1 MAAAEER
8 VRNEK
13 TAVKPFG
20 MMILLAAAL
29 ALPAAKPVVNAA
41 GPTAAVPIHRTE
53 AAPVIDGKL
62 DDPVWRL
69 ATRFDRFVTFKPDYG
84 KPTSEPTV
92 TLVAYDRKCIYFA
105 FDCRDSEPA
114 KIKAAMSKR
123 DAIDMDDWIGV
134 VLDTF
139 GDTQGGYL
147 FEVNPLGVQMDGMI
161 NADGNGDASFDTVW
175 QSQGRIHDGG
185 YSAEV
190 AVPFKSLRYPFR
202 KKITMGLLV
211 SRYIG
216 RKSEQTSFPELSPE
230 GGALMTQSQRIELSD
245 VAFERPLEFIPAV
258 TFNQTSARRD
268 GAMGSLGSR
277 TDFSLTGKL
286 GLTSN
291 LTLDAAYNPDF
302 SQVEADAG
310 QVDVNLRY
318 SIFYSEK
325 RPFFLEGMENF
336 NFATNMEQNTVGAVA
351 YTRTIADP
359 LLGLKLTGK
368 VGDRNVISGIF
379 ALDEFPGEAAAEE
392 GDDERA
398 GRNAAFTI
406 LRYKRQMSQDSYLGA
421 FFTNRSFAGDRNTV
435 GGVDGRWR
443 LNNTS
448 FLEYSALASSS
459 RDGRSGASDP
469 GHYLGLRYNYSDR
482 HWNVDLGFFDLSEK
496 FRIDTGYVT
505 RTGISMVPA
514 FVMYAMYP
522 KSRFFQRVDAFWW
535 SYHLLDKPS
544 KLFETYNHLVLRLN
558 MPRQSQARF
567 DVILGNEVFADRR
580 FSLSG
585 WRFRWYTQILKQLY
599 FEGGYR
605 RSDRIFYDAE
615 APFQGKG
622 NTADMY
628 LQYQPTDRLNASVGL
643 SYYDFFR
650 SSDGEKVYDYTIWR
664 GRATFQVNR
673 YLFFRGI
680 VEYNNYWKTI
690 NADFLASFTYI
701 PGTVI
706 YAGYG
711 SAYEKVKWSNEDREY
726 FPSDDYLQTRKSFF
740 FKASYLWRF

>member
-1 MAAAEER
+1 MNLIW
-8 VRNEK
+8 V
-13 TAVKPFG
+13 
-20 MMILLAAAL
+20 LLLWAL
-29 ALPAAKPVVNAA
+29 ALPAAKPIVNPA
-41 GPTAAVPIHRTE
+41 GPAAAVPICRIET
-53 AAPVIDGKL
+53 PPLIDGKL
-62 DDPVWRL
+62 DDAVWQQ
-69 ATRFDRFVTFKPDYG
+69 ATRFDNFLTFKPDYG
-84 KPTSEPTV
+84 KPTSEPTIV
-92 TLVAYDRKCIYFA
+92 RVAYDRTCIYFA

-114 KIKAAMSKR
+114 RIKAAMAKR
-123 DAIDMDDWIGV
+123 DGIDMDDWIGV

-139 GDTQGGYL
+139 GDQQGGYL
-147 FEVNPLGVQMDGMI
+147 FEVNPLGIQMDGML

-175 QSQGRIHDGG
+175 ESKGFIHGGG

-190 AVPFKSLRYPFR
+190 AVPFKSLRYPFK
-202 KKITMGLLV
+202 KKITMGLLI

-216 RKSEQTSFPELSPE
+216 RKSEQTSFPGLSPE
-230 GGALMTQSQRIELSD
+230 GGAIMTQAQMIELSD
-245 VAFERPLEFIPAV
+245 VKFERPVEFIPAV
-258 TFNQTSARRD
+258 TFNQNSVLRGGVMD
-268 GAMGSLGSR
+268 SLGKN

-310 QVDVNLRY
+310 QIDVNLRY

-336 NFATNMEQNTVGAVA
+336 NFATAMEQNTVGAVA

-368 VGDRNVISGIF
+368 IGRQNVLSGIF
-379 ALDEFPGEAAAEE
+379 ALDEYPGDLAAEE
-392 GDDERA
+392 GDDERG

-406 LRYKRQMSQDSYLGA
+406 LRYKRQMSQDNYVGA

-435 GGVDGRWR
+435 GGIDGRWR

-448 FLEYSALASSS
+448 FLEYSALESFS
-459 RDGRSGASDP
+459 RDEGAERAEL
-469 GHYLGLRYNYSDR
+469 GHYLGLRYNFSNR
-482 HWNVDLGFFDLSEK
+482 HWNVDLGAFDLSRD

-505 RTGISMVPA
+505 RTGITMVPA
-514 FVMYAMYP
+514 FVMYSFYP
-522 KSRFFQRVDAFWW
+522 KSKFFQRVDAFWW

-544 KLFETYNHLVLRLN
+544 DLFETYNHLVLRLN
-558 MPRQSQARF
+558 MPRQSQVRF
-567 DVILGNEVFADRR
+567 DAILGNEVFTDQRY
-580 FSLSG
+580 SLSG
-585 WRFRWYTQILKQLY
+585 WRVRGYTQILKQLY
-599 FEGGYR
+599 LEGGYR
-605 RSDRIFYDAE
+605 RSDRIFYDEA

-622 NTADMY
+622 NTADLY
-628 LQYQPTDRLNASVGL
+628 LQCQPTDKLNASLGL

-650 SSDGEKVYDYTIWR
+650 SSDGEKIIAYTIWR
-664 GRATFQVNR
+664 GRTTFQVNR
-673 YLFFRGI
+673 FLFFRGI

-711 SAYEKVKWSNEDREY
+711 SAYEKIKWGNEDREY